1 MKFGVLGTGVVGQTI
16 AARLIQLGHDVCMG
30 ARSSDNEKARGFE
43 KQHQPKGTSGTFSDA
58 AKYGELLVN
67 CTSGSGALEALT
79 AAGADNLAGK
89 VLIDISNPLDFSKG
103 MPPSMLTPST
113 DSLGEQIQRAFPKT
127 LVVKSLNTVN
137 AKLMAEPQSLSSGN
151 HDMFMAGNDAGAKG
165 RVKELL
171 QSFGW
176 KHIVDVG
183 DITGSRGLEMYLP
196 LWVRLYG
203 TFQTATFNV
212 KVVR

>member
-1 MKFGVLGTGVVGQTI
+1 MKIGVLGTGVVGQTL

-30 ARSSDNEKARGFE
+30 ARDSDNEKARAFE
-43 KQHQPKGTSGTFSDA
+43 KQYLPKGTSGTFADA
-58 AKYGELLVN
+58 AGFGELLLN
-67 CTSGSGALEALT
+67 CTNGSASIAALT
-79 AAGADNLAGK
+79 AAGADHLAGK

-113 DSLGEQIQRAFPKT
+113 DSLGEMIQRTFPRT
-127 LVVKSLNTVN
+127 HVVKSLNTVN
-137 AKLMAEPQSLSSGN
+137 AKLMAEPTSLSSGN
-151 HDMFMAGNDAGAKG
+151 HDMFMAGNDASAKAK
-165 RVKELL
+165 VKELL

-183 DITGSRGLEMYLP
+183 DITGARGLEMYLP

>member
-1 MKFGVLGTGVVGQTI
+1 MRIGILGAGPVGQTL
-16 AARLIQLGHDVCMG
+16 ATKLRELGHDVAIGTRTPRDG
-30 ARSSDNEKARGFE
+30 AVAY
-43 KQHQPKGTSGTFSDA
+43 SDA
-58 AKYGELLVN
+58 ARDAELLIN
-67 CTSGSGALEALT
+67 ATGGTASLEVLAC
-79 AAGADNLAGK
+79 AGAANLAGK

-127 LVVKSLNTVN
+127 LVVKSLNTVT
-137 AKLMAEPQSLSSGN
+137 AKVMVEPAALASAN
-151 HDMFMAGNDAGAKG
+151 HDIFMAGNDAAAKG

-176 KHIVDVG
+176 RHIVDVG
-183 DITGSRGLEMYLP
+183 DITGARGLEMYLP

-212 KVVR
+212 KIIR